1 MYLQK
6 SEYQD
11 LLSELISLV
20 EKTKSNIVAYAN
32 SSVTVLFWHIGN
44 RILTQTLENKRA
56 DYGKQIIVTLSRELT
71 NKILIFEHTISCF
84 GRIGALTMLEF
95 GIIIY

>member
-6 SEYQD
+6 SEYQG

-56 DYGKQIIVTLSRELT
+56 DYGKQILVTL
-71 NKILIFEHTISCF
+71 
-84 GRIGALTMLEF
+84 A
-95 GIIIY
+95 